1 MKKMILL
8 LFIIVCF
15 QAITVFAQ
23 WEHKYQAL
31 YEQCFLE
38 LNGKF
43 YQGFTNGISIY
54 DIENKKRQFFSM
66 INSDLPG
73 NYINSFLLLKDN
85 SILVGTNG
93 GLAVIENGI
102 ISANKPICSTY
113 PDNDAR
119 FLYKDDNSNIWTFSA
134 KKVHL
139 YKDNQ
144 WRTFDLSTQSIP
156 FSYEILEL
164 FIDGNEA
171 LALFNNKNKSTTTFY
186 YSKIQDLHVS
196 IAKINE
202 NGIYELWLDKKSFPY
217 RQAGYSFIR
226 VGDELWLQNYDSVYT
241 YKNQTW
247 QQNKTF
253 NFGDYKPYFI
263 SSSLSLQKDKLG
275 RIWTVLED
283 TKKKIRVP
291 AVFDPTSKQVTVHLE
306 NENQSYFY
314 LSILSDGRVIAWNNN
329 NIFIFDIDK
338 NAWEKRTAISSGVPQ
353 NCYFGRPRIINNKI
367 YVYLT
372 AIYSNYKYDYSYY
385 GNLLCIDD
393 QTTIPKIYEGLPY
406 ASITQFAINK
416 KGQGIYQGRFIGEEL
431 QYQTSTEFIKPRF
444 YSNVVPTIPTYDGN
458 VYFTKLQ
465 VNNQNLY
472 STIATWDDTGMNY
485 LDMGFIE
492 KGSDIES
499 IDSYQENIITFGSYS
514 YDSGNDSLTTCLSIY
529 NTKNKTLNKYDR
541 FNSDLPDYYY
551 LRDGIFRMSMDTV
564 PLSFSAD
571 NDGNIWLMTSMS
583 LIKFKDGKSLIY
595 DLPKSTTGKPIT
607 NIIHIHF
614 DGNTKQILGYY
625 ESFESYNYPGDRKL
639 YYFDIITSQ
648 WDSIETKDAGFIG
661 KFVRLKKLLD
671 GNVWACDNL
680 GYLYKYS
687 GDGKFIV
694 FDLRINDNPNL
705 RFQINDFMI
714 DVNGYLHLG
723 TDIGILTNR
732 SILLNV
738 EDKLELDG
746 KLLAYPNPFNSQIYI
761 DHTAQNIMELELI
774 DIFGRSMVKAF
785 GTNVINTESVPSGI
799 YILRVKT
806 SNNDDQSVKVIK
818 L

>member
-1 MKKMILL
+1 MKKKIFL
-8 LFIIVCF
+8 LFLIACF
-15 QAITVFAQ
+15 QIISVFSQ
-23 WEHKYQAL
+23 WEHKYQAV

-38 LNGKF
+38 KDGKF

-54 DIENKKRQFFSM
+54 DLQSKKRQFLTM
-66 INSDLPG
+66 HNSDLPG
-73 NYINSFLLLKDN
+73 NYINSFLLLNDN
-85 SILVGTNG
+85 TILVSTNR

-102 ISANKPICSTY
+102 VSINKPICTNY

-144 WRTFDLSTQSIP
+144 WRTFDLNTQSIP

-164 FIDGNEA
+164 FIDGNEV
-171 LALFNNKNKSTTTFY
+171 LAMFNNKSKSSTTFY
-186 YSKIQDLHVS
+186 YSKIRDLYVS

-247 QQNKTF
+247 EQNKTF
-253 NFGDYKPYFI
+253 NFGDFKPYF
-263 SSSLSLQKDKLG
+263 SNNSKSLQKDKLG
-275 RIWTVLED
+275 RIWTIIEN
-283 TKKKIRVP
+283 TQKKIRVP
-291 AVFDPTSKQVTVHLE
+291 AVFDPTSKQVTVYLE
-306 NENQSYFY
+306 NENQSFSN
-314 LSILSDGRVIAWNNN
+314 LSLLSDGKVIAWNNN

-353 NCYFGRPRIINNKI
+353 NGYFGSPRIIDNKI
-367 YVYLT
+367 YVYLSVV
-372 AIYSNYKYDYSYY
+372 YSNYTYDYSYY

-416 KGQGIYQGRFIGEEL
+416 KGQGIYQGRFYGEEL

-492 KGSDIES
+492 KKSDIQS
-499 IDSYQENIITFGSYS
+499 IDSYHDNIITFGSYS
-514 YDSGNDSLTTCLSIY
+514 YNSGNDSLTTCISIY
-529 NTKNKTLNKYDR
+529 NIKNKTLNKYDK
-541 FNSDLPDYYY
+541 FNSDLPDFYYFK
-551 LRDGIFRMSMDTV
+551 DGIFWMAMDTV
-564 PLSFSAD
+564 PQSFSAD
-571 NDGNIWLMTSMS
+571 KDGNIWLMTSMS
-583 LIKFKDGKSLIY
+583 LIKFKDGKSVIY
-595 DLPKSTTGKPIT
+595 DLPKSTTGKPMT
-607 NIIHIHF
+607 NIIDIHF

-625 ESFESYNYPGDRKL
+625 ESFEAFNYPSDIKL
-639 YYFDIITSQ
+639 YFFDVTATK

-680 GYLYKYS
+680 GYLYKYA
-687 GDGKFIV
+687 GDGKFNV
-694 FDLRINDNPNL
+694 FDLRINDKPNL

-723 TDIGILTNR
+723 TDIGILTNK
-732 SILLNV
+732 SILLKV
-738 EDKLELDG
+738 DDKIELDV

-761 DHTAQNIMELELI
+761 VHTAQNIMELELI
-774 DIFGRSMVKAF
+774 DIFGRPMVKAC
-785 GTNVINTESVPSGI
+785 GTNSMNTENIPSGI
-799 YILRVKT
+799 YVLKIKT
-806 SNNDDQSVKVIK
+806 SENAFQSVKVIK